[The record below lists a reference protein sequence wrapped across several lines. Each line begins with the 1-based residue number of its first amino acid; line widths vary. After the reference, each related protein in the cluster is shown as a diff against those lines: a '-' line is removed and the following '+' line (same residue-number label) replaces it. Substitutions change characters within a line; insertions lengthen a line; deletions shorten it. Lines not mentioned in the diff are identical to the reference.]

1 MILNGRRTPWPE
13 GRVEM
18 SLSKVEAADRRGGL
32 ENRLTQGRAS
42 REERTPEVVGISPRK

>member
-1 MILNGRRTPWPE
+1 MNRQATWPA

-18 SLSKVEAADRRGGL
+18 SLSKVEAVDRRGGL

-42 REERTPEVVGISPRK
+42 REERTPEVVGISPRKCI